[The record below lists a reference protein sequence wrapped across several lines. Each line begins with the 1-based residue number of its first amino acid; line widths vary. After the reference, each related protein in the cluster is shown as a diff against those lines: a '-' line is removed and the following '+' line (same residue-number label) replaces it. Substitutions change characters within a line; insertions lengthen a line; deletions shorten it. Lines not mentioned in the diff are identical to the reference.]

1 MFRLPKILLSLLAIV
16 VLLFSLAP
24 VGDVDAGPLGQGNGE
39 KRAYDPET
47 GQLIL
52 VSGDAAALRAMVGE
66 IGALSTDQVAETLV
80 NQYATA
86 FGLRN
91 PAEELSLYRAQQ
103 FGGEVTTFV
112 HRYQQ
117 LYRGVPVF
125 GGNMV
130 VNQQF
135 YGGRVFSY
143 TLAGKFSSGLD
154 LDVTPTLS
162 AEEAVQIARQIA
174 SKIHAADAAA
184 LNASEASLWIYD
196 ERLFTQPAMPA
207 QLVWKVEVSGFGE
220 RPFYEV
226 MLINASNGKLTLR
239 YDKWDEGWNR
249 RLQPEKK
256 AKPSASGMA
265 GEGGLDALTG
275 GSPTWEVYGGGNDD
289 NLSNDTLVCSH
300 NAPDCSGYSS
310 ASSSIGVNDAQ
321 EAKTHLLDTYDFY
334 WNNLGRDSIDGT
346 GMLMEAHVDYRDPYT
361 SNNWYFNARWDG
373 SKMVFG
379 DIMTTDDVTAHE
391 FTHGVTDY
399 TSGLYYIYQSGAINE
414 SLSDVFGE
422 LIDLS
427 YSHDRWTGSDST
439 YRWLI
444 GEDIGQPFAWVSAI
458 RSMKNPPAFGD
469 PDSMTS
475 PKYYKGPLDYGGVH
489 TNSGV
494 NNKAAYLMVEGGTF
508 NGKTVL
514 PLGINKVA
522 ALYYKVQT
530 AYLFPSANYYDLY
543 NALNAACQAMA
554 SVNEAGFNSADCV
567 QVKNATEAVRMH
579 IRPTAITGVTASDC
593 PPGLYYAQP
602 LFSENFESGFG
613 QWSAT
618 VNKAGVISPLT
629 PNTAMGIIGSP
640 SNDSLWLSGP
650 AELNDKDSPL
660 LYAEE
665 FVQTSSPISLPAG
678 EKIYLNFT
686 HLYLFETTYS
696 NGKLYTWDGGVVE
709 YSTDGG
715 STWLDMKPLFN
726 GGVNYNG
733 KILPYASP
741 YWNPNPLA
749 GRLAFVTNSRQTP
762 TRMRYNLTPLAG
774 QSILIRFHTG
784 YDSYTNWGWFI
795 DDVDIHTCT
804 PAPPRPALQAPAQ
817 NALIYP
823 SASNVFFNWGDVVP
837 TYLSYYKIQ
846 VDDNS
851 DFSSP
856 IVDVNTGTTSE
867 YTLAMASLTPNT
879 KYYWRVASFNAYNQ
893 TQGWTAARTFR
904 VAPLPP
910 SGLTPGGGG
919 TIGTLTP
926 TLDWGDVTG
935 AASYTVQIS
944 ISPTFATLLKNV
956 TVSSSTYTLT
966 TPLPAG
972 KTIYWRVR
980 TNSVNGSSEWAT
992 ESFVTP

>member
-24 VGDVDAGPLGQGNGE
+24 VRGVDAGPLGQGNGE

-47 GQLIL
+47 GQLVF

-91 PAEELSLYRAQQ
+91 PSEELSLYRAQQ

-135 YGGRVFSY
+135 YGGKLFAY
-143 TLAGKFSSGLD
+143 NLAGKFSLGLD

-162 AEEAVQIARQIA
+162 AEEAVQIARQVA

-226 MLINASNGKLTLR
+226 MLINASNGKLTLH
-239 YDKWDEGWNR
+239 YDKWDEGWHR
-249 RLQPEKK
+249 KLQPNKK
-256 AKPSASGMA
+256 GAAPSAAATSEEVG
-265 GEGGLDALTG
+265 ALVG
-275 GSPTWEVYGGGNDD
+275 GSPQWQVYGGGNDY

-300 NAPDCSGYSS
+300 SAPDCSSYSS
-310 ASSSIGVNDAQ
+310 ASSSIGVNDAL
-321 EAKTHLLDTYDFY
+321 EAKTHLLDTYNFY
-334 WNNLGRDSIDGT
+334 WSQLGRDSIDDN
-346 GMLMEAHVDYRDPYT
+346 GMLLKAHVDYGESVFLD
-361 SNNWYFNARWDG
+361 WYFNAYWDG

-391 FTHGVTDY
+391 LTHGVTDY

-427 YSHDRWTGSDST
+427 YSHDRWAGSDST

-444 GEDIGQPFAWVSAI
+444 GEDIGQPFGWISAI
-458 RSMKNPPAFGD
+458 RSMKNPPAYGD

-494 NNKAAYLMVEGGTF
+494 NNKAAYLMVDGGTF
-508 NGKTVL
+508 NGKTVS

-530 AYLFPSANYYDLY
+530 TYLFPSANYYDLY
-543 NALNAACQAMA
+543 FALNNACQTMA
-554 SVNEAGFNSADCV
+554 AVNEAGFVPSDCT

-579 IRPTAITGVTASDC
+579 IKPKAITGVIASVC
-593 PPGLYYAQP
+593 PPGLYYAQN
-602 LFSENFESGFG
+602 LFNENFESSFG
-613 QWSAT
+613 QWVAS
-618 VNKAGVISPLT
+618 VNKAGAISSFT
-629 PNTAMGIIGSP
+629 PTTAIGIIGSP
-640 SNDSLWLSGP
+640 SNTSLWLQGP
-650 AELNDKDSPL
+650 AELNNDPPL

-665 FVQTSSPISLPAG
+665 FVQTASPISLPAG
-678 EKIYLNFT
+678 AKIYLNFT
-686 HLYLFETTYS
+686 HLYLFEAYS
-696 NGKLYTWDGGVVE
+696 GGQNWDGGVVE

-733 KILPYASP
+733 KILPP

-749 GRLAFVTNSRQTP
+749 GRLAFVANSRQTP

-774 QSILIRFHTG
+774 QSILFRFHAG
-784 YDSYTNWGWFI
+784 YDTLTNWGWFI

-804 PAPPRPALQAPAQ
+804 PAPPRPVLQSPAQ

-867 YTLAMASLTPNT
+867 YTLPMASLTSNT

-910 SGLTPGGGG
+910 SGLTPGGGT

-935 AASYTVQIS
+935 ATSYTVQIS
-944 ISPTFATLLKNV
+944 TSPTFATLLKNV

-980 TNSVNGSSEWAT
+980 TNAANGSSEWAI